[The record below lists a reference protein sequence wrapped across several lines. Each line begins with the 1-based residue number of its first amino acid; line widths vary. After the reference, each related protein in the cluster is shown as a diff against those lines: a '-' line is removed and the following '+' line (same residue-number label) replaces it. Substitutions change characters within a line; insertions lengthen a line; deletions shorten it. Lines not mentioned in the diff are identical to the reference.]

1 MKELMV
7 AVERVV
13 RPMRAEPRRKMKM
26 RQELLAHLT
35 SAYEQARARLGNDD
49 AAREEAVRRFGNPAE
64 LTRDLQASVPVYERL
79 FFAPLPGTKWLTA
92 LERKAEIKLSGPPSH
107 SEARWLWLWFSIIF
121 ALAVGPAIII
131 YESRYD
137 AASAAMALGWLATAA
152 GMFAVALLG
161 TGAACQALSGP
172 LTLKAVL
179 RASMFSF
186 FTVAAPSLVT
196 VVMLHWILDIP
207 IHPGEQIAAVV
218 IGSLLILGLAFGVR
232 HQAAA
237 KRSRMEWTSLEIGD

>member
-35 SAYEQARARLGNDD
+35 SAYEEARARLGNDD
-49 AAREEAVRRFGNPAE
+49 AAREEAVRRFGNPAD
-64 LTRDLQASVPVYERL
+64 LTRELQASVPIHERVL
-79 FFAPLPGTKWLTA
+79 FTPLPGTKWLTA
-92 LERKAEIKLSGPPSH
+92 LERKMERKLSEPPSH
-107 SEARWLWLWFSIIF
+107 SVARWFWLWFLTVLS
-121 ALAVGPAIII
+121 LAGGPAIII

-161 TGAACQALSGP
+161 AGAAFQAISGP

-179 RASMFSF
+179 RASLFAF

-196 VVMLHWILDIP
+196 MVILLWILDLP
-207 IHPGEQIAAVV
+207 IHPGEQIAGIV